1 MRAAA
6 KQLEFERAAA
16 LRDEIQQ
23 IRLRVLQEDA
33 SIRVGRAAERAR
45 PGTASDGARPDR
57 RGRPGA
63 RRVAA
68 ATAAALAAG
77 PSMEVTSVD
86 GPARRRGAGATT
98 LDGEHRASTRTP
110 SPTGCRGSATS
121 TRTTAAGR
129 PAGSTGRPG
138 TGPSRRTSASA
149 PASARDAAGTRRRI
163 SRTAKPRHTPG
174 VRRCP
179 ALAALLVVGIVA
191 SGCSA
196 ERAAT
201 AVGDHGGLDLQ
212 LELSSTNGVLAA
224 RTVVRNTR
232 AHPIS
237 LDADQCGRGR
247 RRRHR
252 PHDVRA
258 GRRDAD
264 GVRRRGEEERPRR
277 SAILARIRSGSRREP
292 SAAPRSP
299 GANART
305 SRCRWQPAH
314 PSKNA
319 ESCRSAHRVAWP
331 RSGPRTR
338 SSGPQAVEAVAPDR
352 ITFLDSLPTG
362 ATEEQRAGRSVTVEI
377 PTSSVL
383 ERAPT
388 RPNVGPSLGQVFDR
402 IVENNRLRAFIEAQP
417 PGSWRDAGLR
427 VAEHGSGLLFRAVT
441 TMFERPATA
450 TITVDG
456 SDVGDLVLPG
466 DADRAR
472 VFDRRPATLPP
483 GITVIPDQSGAEISE
498 DVVAGRLALPSG
510 QLVAD
515 GSLAG
520 GSEPLPYAA
529 AAGSYTAFVTL
540 VRYPGSS
547 AESVALA
554 TVVVSDAPTVGWKR
568 GYTVAVDGGT
578 AAFTPVEGSDALGQ
592 MIRADQSDWVVF
604 QQAAFDSLTAHDNLI
619 TDHGIP
625 GGLNLVMFSTGLGD
639 GQYPVR
645 VGLDAEGHPTRYVLD
660 CLLLHLAWPDE

>member
-1 MRAAA
+1 
-6 KQLEFERAAA
+6 
-16 LRDEIQQ
+16 
-23 IRLRVLQEDA
+23 
-33 SIRVGRAAERAR
+33 
-45 PGTASDGARPDR
+45 
-57 RGRPGA
+57 
-63 RRVAA
+63 
-68 ATAAALAAG
+68 
-77 PSMEVTSVD
+77 
-86 GPARRRGAGATT
+86 
-98 LDGEHRASTRTP
+98 
-110 SPTGCRGSATS
+110 
-121 TRTTAAGR
+121 
-129 PAGSTGRPG
+129 
-138 TGPSRRTSASA
+138 
-149 PASARDAAGTRRRI
+149 
-163 SRTAKPRHTPG
+163 

-212 LELSSTNGVLAA
+212 LELSSTNGVLVA

-237 LDADQCGRGR
+237 LDADQCGRVADVVIARTTFEPDGETQTGSVAAVKRIILADQRSREDPERFAPRTLGGSEVPRCQRPDQPVSLAAGASIEER
-247 RRRHR
+247 REL
-252 PHDVRA
+252 PIGASSGLAAVGSANTIVRA
-258 GRRDAD
+258 
-264 GVRRRGEEERPRR
+264 E
-277 SAILARIRSGSRREP
+277 
-292 SAAPRSP
+292 
-299 GANART
+299 
-305 SRCRWQPAH
+305 
-314 PSKNA
+314 
-319 ESCRSAHRVAWP
+319 
-331 RSGPRTR
+331 
-338 SSGPQAVEAVAPDR
+338 AVEAVAPDR

-483 GITVIPDQSGAEISE
+483 GITVIPDQSGAEIAE

-619 TDHGIP
+619 TEYPIP